1 MVLSS
6 QVGKRKSNLMNNNL
20 NILFFKL
27 MHGQKKLYYSV
38 MVPYC
43 KANLGVLRVL
53 VQQGYIFGFRIV
65 QKTKQLNQIKIIL
78 SRQITK
84 ISQIRR
90 ISKSSCRKY
99 YQKKKL
105 TKSKDKSNCVLIST
119 PLGILSGQEALSLNV
134 GGEILFEI
142 F

>member
-1 MVLSS
+1 
-6 QVGKRKSNLMNNNL
+6 
-20 NILFFKL
+20 

-99 YQKKKL
+99 YQKKKIN
-105 TKSKDKSNCVLIST
+105 KKQRQI
-119 PLGILSGQEALSLNV
+119 
-134 GGEILFEI
+134 
-142 F
+142 

>member
-1 MVLSS
+1 MALLN
-6 QVGKRKSNLMNNNL
+6 QVGKRKLNFMNNNL

-27 MHGQKKLYYSV
+27 MHGQKKQYYSV

-43 KANLGVLRVL
+43 RANLGVLRVL
-53 VQQGYIFGFRIV
+53 VQQGFIFGFRIV
-65 QKTKQLNQIKIIL
+65 QKTKQLNQIKILL
-78 SRQITK
+78 SHQVNKITK
-84 ISQIRR
+84 IKR

-99 YQKKKL
+99 YQKNKL
-105 TKSKDKSNCVLIST
+105 TKSKDRSNCTLIST
-119 PLGILSGQEALSLNV
+119 PLGILSGQEALILNV